1 MQARSLSRS
10 RCQRRLPACTLVFSA
25 FLRPCG
31 REKARMQAGLRPQS
45 ATWLVPGRQAR
56 RHLLATTVSP
66 AVPSRASPRPCAP
79 RSKYVGARV
88 YRVQFGLKDRLKY
101 QGLLRNGVFLKAS
114 VLAIRLKRPHH
125 HRKEAVFGAKLKQS
139 KQNGVMDGEKQRC

>member
-1 MQARSLSRS
+1 VQARSLSRS

-56 RHLLATTVSP
+56 CHLLPTTVSP
-66 AVPSRASPRPCAP
+66 AVPSRASPRPCAALP
-79 RSKYVGARV
+79 NTLDPAVYV
-88 YRVQFGLKDRLKY
+88 
-101 QGLLRNGVFLKAS
+101 
-114 VLAIRLKRPHH
+114 
-125 HRKEAVFGAKLKQS
+125 
-139 KQNGVMDGEKQRC
+139 

>member
-79 RSKYVGARV
+79 RSNYVGARV
-88 YRVQFGLKDRLKY
+88 YRVQFGLKDLLKY

-125 HRKEAVFGAKLKQS
+125 HRKEAVPGFFSVL
-139 KQNGVMDGEKQRC
+139 VVEF